1 MGYDSFIGND
11 PDHPRHPTMTTTT
24 AFIVTRA
31 YRTTTTPWAIC
42 EHCWDSATP
51 LTQQAALNI
60 AQATDCANSKTLS
73 IRPAA

>member
-1 MGYDSFIGND
+1 MPYDSFIGND
-11 PDHPRHPTMTTTT
+11 PDHPHHPAMTTT

-31 YRTTTTPWAIC
+31 FRTTTTPWAIY
-42 EHCWDSATP
+42 ESHWDSAAP